1 MKPLKAQE
9 AAYAYWLSDKLT
21 ITVQRQCH
29 LLKRKIIEIYPPSTI
44 GLVYLRIYLKT
55 DASCLTKNSSL

>member
-1 MKPLKAQE
+1 MHGVVAVHREDSAKRV
-9 AAYAYWLSDKLT
+9 S
-21 ITVQRQCH
+21 VNGVNQCH

>member
-1 MKPLKAQE
+1 MRIGFPINL
-9 AAYAYWLSDKLT
+9 LV
-21 ITVQRQCH
+21 TVQRQCH